1 MNIFAP
7 VFEKMHKDMGQTDM
21 TGNDMKGKDMEEKEM
36 AEKGHMTTEGN
47 NTSNGNPAALKET
60 TDRRHGLKAWLPVI
74 GLTFSTFIFNTSE
87 FIPIGLLS
95 DIAADFRITEAHAGM
110 MITVYAWVV
119 ALASLPLMLI
129 FAKTEN
135 RKLMLSI
142 TALFTASHVLSGFAK
157 DFYMLMISR
166 IGVACAHAIFW
177 SIVTPLAVR
186 LAPEGKRS
194 TALGIIVSGS
204 SIAMI
209 VGLPLGRTIG
219 IYMGWRATFLIIAAL
234 AAIIL
239 AILAVVLPKVPGD
252 GSMSLRKLPALIK
265 SPALLSIYLVTVI
278 AITGHF
284 TGYSYI
290 EPFLA
295 QVAGMGSTWITA
307 VLTVYGI
314 VGLAGSWIFSRWYDR
329 HRKAFLAF
337 AVCGISLFLLL
348 LQAAALNTATIVI
361 LCIFWGFAINF
372 YNLSFQSEII
382 QNAPQ
387 GTAVAMSIYSGIYN
401 IGIGA
406 GALIGGYVCSG
417 ISISYIGYAGG
428 VIAVVAAVICLKKL
442 IPALGK

>member
-1 MNIFAP
+1 M
-7 VFEKMHKDMGQTDM
+7 E
-21 TGNDMKGKDMEEKEM
+21 GKDMTEKEQM
-36 AEKGHMTTEGN
+36 TAPEMTTSEGN
-47 NTSNGNPAALKET
+47 PTAGKAAGE
-60 TDRRHGLKAWLPVI
+60 RRNGLKGWLPVI

-95 DIAADFRITEAHAGM
+95 DIAADFSITEAHAGM

-142 TALFTASHVLSGFAK
+142 TALFAVSHVLSAFAK
-157 DFYMLMISR
+157 DFYMLMLSR

-177 SIVTPLAVR
+177 SMVTPLAVR

-194 TALGIIVSGS
+194 SALGIIVCGS
-204 SIAMI
+204 SVAMI

-219 IYMGWRATFLIIAAL
+219 IYMGWRATFLIIAAI
-234 AAIIL
+234 AAVIL
-239 AILAVVLPKVPGD
+239 AILAAVLPKVPGD
-252 GSMSLRKLPALIK
+252 GSISLRKLPALIK
-265 SPALLSIYLVTVI
+265 SPALLGIYLVTFIVI
-278 AITGHF
+278 SGHF
-284 TGYSYI
+284 TAYSYI

-295 QVAGMGSTWITA
+295 QVAGMGSTGITA
-307 VLTVYGI
+307 VLAVYGI
-314 VGLAGSWIFSRWYDR
+314 VGLAGSLVFSRLYDR
-329 HRKAFLAF
+329 HRKAFIAF
-337 AVCGISLFLLL
+337 AVCGIGTFLLFIH
-348 LQAAALNTATIVI
+348 AAALNTTAIVI
-361 LCIFWGFAINF
+361 LCIMWGLAINF

-428 VIAVVAAVICLKKL
+428 AIALAGAVLCLKKL
-442 IPALGK
+442 IPALGR